1 MWMGGTASWGG
12 SGILLAMTVEHR
24 QSARWGK
31 TKVRRTGHGAAA
43 AIALDDGP
51 ITEEGQQ
58 RHPGRRMTED
68 EFVAW
73 VHEKTRAE
81 WVDGE
86 VIIMSPVN
94 DRHADINRWLTAILS
109 LWLEEHELGC
119 IRGDVMVR
127 LAKPRSRRV
136 PDIYFFA
143 RERAVLQRAN
153 HFEGPPDAI
162 FEIVSP
168 DSTARD
174 YRDKVKSYEASGVRE
189 YWIVDPLV
197 NHLEANE
204 LFKGHYRS
212 LEPKDGALRSK
223 AIKGFFL
230 RPEWC
235 RQTPLPKVADVLR
248 ELGGG

>member
-1 MWMGGTASWGG
+1 MAVTALLVGN
-12 SGILLAMTVEHR
+12 GILRLMTIAHPHSPRWENRKTLHR
-24 QSARWGK
+24 
-31 TKVRRTGHGAAA
+31 RRTAARVTPTN
-43 AIALDDGP
+43 DEP

-58 RHPGRRMTED
+58 AHPGRRMTEE

-86 VIIMSPVN
+86 VIIMSPVS
-94 DRHADINRWLTAILS
+94 DRHADIQSWLNSVLR
-109 LWLEEHELGC
+109 LWLEQHDLGS

-127 LAKPRSRRV
+127 LSKPRSRRV
-136 PDIYFFA
+136 PDLYFFSK
-143 RERAVLQRAN
+143 ERAAQQRTN

-174 YRDKVKSYEASGVRE
+174 YRDKLKSYEASGVRE
-189 YWIVDPLV
+189 YWIIDPLV
-197 NHLEANE
+197 NHMEANE
-204 LFKGHYRS
+204 LFKGRYRS
-212 LEPKDGALRSK
+212 LEQKGGAICSK
-223 AIKGFFL
+223 VIKGFFL

-235 RQTPLPKVADVLR
+235 QQTPLPKVADVLR
-248 ELGGG
+248 DLNSE